1 MSRLRSLI
9 RDVPD
14 FPEAGVLFRDITP
27 LLGDARGLRAA
38 VDALAAPFA
47 ESGVDLVAGIEA
59 RGFLLG
65 PAVATCLGVG
75 FVPMR
80 KEGRLPRETI
90 REEYQ
95 LEYGR
100 AVIEVH
106 EDALGAGDGVLVLDD
121 VLATGGT
128 ARAACRLVEALG
140 GRIAGLSFLVELQP
154 LGGRKGLE
162 AYRIE
167 SAVQFGGEG

>member
-1 MSRLRSLI
+1 MSELRSLI

-27 LLGDARGLRAA
+27 LLGDARGLKAA
-38 VDALAAPFA
+38 VDALATPFA
-47 ESGVDLVAGIEA
+47 GSGVDLVAGIEA

-65 PAVATCLGVG
+65 PAVATRLGAG

-80 KEGRLPRETI
+80 KEGRLPRETA
-90 REEYQ
+90 REEYR

-106 EDALGAGDGVLVLDD
+106 TDALGSGDCVLVLDD

-140 GRIAGLSFLVELQP
+140 ARIAGLSFLVELQL

-162 AYRIE
+162 AYRVE
-167 SAVQFGGEG
+167 SAVQFGEQG